1 MDTCL
6 PYLFS
11 PNFTYQ
17 LDFNYRAKQFMVKVA
32 RTQHVYMYVPGDLIS
47 TSFGNENEG
56 EMALK
61 IICSRIK
68 WENERQLRIVN
79 ESNLDCLF
87 EMKSHDP
94 NDRDIKDR
102 YMKLISVVKIDNLH
116 EN

>member
-1 MDTCL
+1 
-6 PYLFS
+6 
-11 PNFTYQ
+11 
-17 LDFNYRAKQFMVKVA
+17 MVKVA